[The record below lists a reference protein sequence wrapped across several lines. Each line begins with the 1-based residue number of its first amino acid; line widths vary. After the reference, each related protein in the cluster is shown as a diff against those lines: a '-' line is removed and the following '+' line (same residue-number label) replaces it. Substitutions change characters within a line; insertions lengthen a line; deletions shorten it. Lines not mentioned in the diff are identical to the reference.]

1 MVKLLGRADGEAG
14 GFFVV
19 ERAAGAKICACFF
32 ERDTFINHVDD
43 VNAIK
48 KLLNETFRYQ
58 NALRQRLVVALS
70 IL

>member
-14 GFFVV
+14 GLFVV
-19 ERAAGAKICACFF
+19 ERAAGAVICASFF
-32 ERDTFINHVDD
+32 EWDTFADHVND
-43 VNAIK
+43 VNTIK

-58 NALRQRLVVALS
+58 NVRQGLVIALS